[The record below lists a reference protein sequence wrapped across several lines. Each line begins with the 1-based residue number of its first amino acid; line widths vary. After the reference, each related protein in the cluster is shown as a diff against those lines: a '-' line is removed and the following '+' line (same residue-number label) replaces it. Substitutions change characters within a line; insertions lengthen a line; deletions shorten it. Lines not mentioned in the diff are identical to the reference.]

1 MCVGGCYNL
10 VAKLCLTLVTL
21 WKIALQPP
29 LAMGFSRQEYW
40 SGCHFLLQRISL
52 AQGSNLGLL
61 HFRQILFQSWFLG
74 LRNVFERLSAYP
86 IFFHFIEDENS

>member
-40 SGCHFLLQRISL
+40 SGVPLPSL
-52 AQGSNLGLL
+52 ELRLRGL
-61 HFRQILFQSWFLG
+61 
-74 LRNVFERLSAYP
+74 
-86 IFFHFIEDENS
+86 NSLPKATWSGNGEKIGRAHV